1 MKPRLCIVGYKPVI
15 ALARKAAA
23 EVKSEADFIFVTS
36 LLEEALPLLKEVEGA
51 ADIVL
56 AGPSTRRMHSGEL
69 SIPVI
74 AFRPTFPDLIRAVQE
89 ARQIDRRIGLCL
101 SREDVEFDIPFEHI
115 KSIEKLSDRTGR
127 VVLWDGRELKL
138 RDSNDVNDENNG
150 IFVVT
155 GTGGKDK
162 VEIDWTDFDRVE
174 FQTK

>member
-23 EVKSEADFIFVTS
+23 EVRSEADFIFVTS

-101 SREDVEFDIPFEHI
+101 SREDVEFDIPL
-115 KSIEKLSDRTGR
+115 LSQ
-127 VVLWDGRELKL
+127 VM
-138 RDSNDVNDENNG
+138 DVSLSPAYCDTTKEYR
-150 IFVVT
+150 
-155 GTGGKDK
+155 KACL
-162 VEIDWTDFDRVE
+162 DFKAKGFRW
-174 FQTK
+174 